1 MTQHCDSSIPFRDCT
16 GKDGALKSLAA
27 KNAAAKAE
35 KAKQKMEAARVKE
48 EKAASGPSEAENALQ
63 VYLQA
68 RQKLG
73 APKADIKLNSIDLRS
88 LDGSEL
94 LLGTDLTLNQG
105 RRYGLIGRNGA
116 GKSTLL
122 REIAYYKFDKFP
134 KNLKV
139 LMVEQEVTGDDRKP
153 IEWVLHSDVERR
165 LLLQEQ
171 KLLQDKDAR
180 DASESERLKQIA
192 DRLQE
197 IGSDDA
203 EPRAAK
209 ILRGYLPALPGASSS
224 YLGLMCAHASTWS
237 CSCQDFSSQINCWT
251 RPHLLYLVDGE
262 CVCHWRRHFLHNLSC
277 YSWMSQQI
285 IWISQLLLDLAI
297 GYSLFEEPCCVR
309 VCWRRFFTFRIT
321 CFRARTPVLLSR
333 MIGAS

>member
-1 MTQHCDSSIPFRDCT
+1 
-16 GKDGALKSLAA
+16 
-27 KNAAAKAE
+27 
-35 KAKQKMEAARVKE
+35 MEAARVKE
-48 EKAASGPSEAENALQ
+48 EKAASGPTEAENALQ

-73 APKADIKLNSIDLRS
+73 APKADIKLNSVDLRS

-122 REIAYYKFDKFP
+122 REIAFYKFDKFP

-139 LMVEQEVTGDDRKP
+139 LMVEQEVSGDDRKP
-153 IEWVLHSDVERR
+153 IDWVLHSDVERR

-171 KLLQDKDAR
+171 KILQEKDAR
-180 DASESERLKQIA
+180 ESERLKQIA

-209 ILRGYLPALPGASSS
+209 ILRGYLPALPGASS
-224 YLGLMCAHASTWS
+224 YFLWIDVCACMDVVMLLPGLQFTDELLDTPTSSLSGGWRMRVSLASALFA
-237 CSCQDFSSQINCWT
+237 Q
-251 RPHLLYLVDGE
+251 PEL
-262 CVCHWRRHFLHNLSC
+262 
-277 YSWMSQQI
+277 
-285 IWISQLLLDLAI
+285 LLLD
-297 GYSLFEEPCCVR
+297 EPTNHLD
-309 VCWRRFFTFRIT
+309 FP
-321 CFRARTPVLLSR
+321 A
-333 MIGAS
+333 AS

>member
-1 MTQHCDSSIPFRDCT
+1 MARGHKKHHVRSAAAAVA

-35 KAKQKMEAARVKE
+35 KAKQKMEAARAKE

-122 REIAYYKFDKFP
+122 REIAYYRFDKFP

-139 LMVEQEVTGDDRKP
+139 LMVEQEVVGDERKP
-153 IEWVLHSDVERR
+153 VEWVLHSDVERR

-171 KLLQDKDAR
+171 KALQDKDAK
-180 DASESERLKQIA
+180 DALESERLKQIA

-197 IGSDDA
+197 IGADDA

-209 ILRGYLPALPGASSS
+209 ILRGLYMAFHGEQMSSLIHEQPPAAR
-224 YLGLMCAHASTWS
+224 T
-237 CSCQDFSSQINCWT
+237 
-251 RPHLLYLVDGE
+251 
-262 CVCHWRRHFLHNLSC
+262 
-277 YSWMSQQI
+277 
-285 IWISQLLLDLAI
+285 AI
-297 GYSLFEEPCCVR
+297 HRGVAGYSNVITVWWMADAC
-309 VCWRRFFTFRIT
+309 FTG
-321 CFRARTPVLLSR
+321 
-333 MIGAS
+333 IGAICAA